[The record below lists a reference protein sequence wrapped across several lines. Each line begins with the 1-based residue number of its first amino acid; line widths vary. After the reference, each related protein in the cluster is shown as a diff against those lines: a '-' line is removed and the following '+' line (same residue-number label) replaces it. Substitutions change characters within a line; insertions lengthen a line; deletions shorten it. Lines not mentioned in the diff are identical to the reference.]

1 MSSLLKHIRLGATVI
16 GCLGIIGI
24 SEASALQYRRVPLK
38 PPAVAILARGPI
50 VTGDFQRL
58 GDFAGTMQSTDRI
71 IGIFLDSPG
80 GNILEAEKIAGVI
93 KSFDM
98 TAMVSSGSE
107 CSSACFLL
115 FAAASRR
122 IVDPDA
128 LIGIHSASERG
139 QETLTSMAVTTAMA
153 RDAAGF
159 GVPDAIIGKLVQ
171 TPPGRTTW
179 LTPSDLAS
187 MRVRVFEEVGT
198 TAPQAPVT
206 LVPQQANPASPPL
219 TSYSAGYEQKSPAF
233 EQGTAD
239 RRAWEAWL
247 GGLSGS
253 YRDGAEYWSA
263 QRSTPRPGSCYG
275 PAGENLGDWTTGC
288 LAAKRFLTPTDTR
301 RKAEP
306 EYRAGWNSYS
316 G

>member
-1 MSSLLKHIRLGATVI
+1 MLYLLKHIRLGVAI
-16 GCLGIIGI
+16 AGCLGIFGI
-24 SEASALQYRRVPLK
+24 CNADALQYRRVPLD

-50 VTGDFQRL
+50 VIGDFQRL
-58 GDFAGTMQSTDRI
+58 GDFAGTMASADRI
-71 IGIFLDSPG
+71 VGIFLDSPG

-93 KSFDM
+93 KALDM

-128 LIGIHSASERG
+128 LIGIHSASEGG
-139 QETLTSMAVTTAMA
+139 QETLTSMAITTAMA
-153 RDAAGF
+153 RDAAGL

-187 MRVRVFEEVGT
+187 MGVRILEGAGT
-198 TAPQAPVT
+198 TAPRAPVAS
-206 LVPQQANPASPPL
+206 LPAQVNPASPPVA
-219 TSYSAGYEQKSPAF
+219 SYSSGYEQRSPAF
-233 EQGTAD
+233 EQGAVD
-239 RRAWEAWL
+239 RRSWETWF
-247 GGLSGS
+247 GGLSGP
-253 YRDGAEYWSA
+253 YREGAEYWSG
-263 QRSTPRPGSCYG
+263 QRSLPRPGSCYG
-275 PAGENLGDWTTGC
+275 PGEQNLGDWTAGC
-288 LAAKRFLTPTDTR
+288 LAAKRFLSPTDVR

-306 EYRAGWNSYS
+306 DYREGWNSYS